1 MTATIGD
8 PQLDART
15 LGHLDFTPSC
25 SCESHGICGH
35 AKGTECGDQAAVIT
49 TIHLVH
55 QCTNPECDA
64 AGNEIGP
71 MCAACLDRVTAVVTD
86 TVRRWASAARRIGG
100 VAVCNTCGAPVMAV
114 SDIIRDVRPIQ

>member
-1 MTATIGD
+1 MTVTVSD

-55 QCTNPECDA
+55 QCTNP
-64 AGNEIGP
+64 
-71 MCAACLDRVTAVVTD
+71 
-86 TVRRWASAARRIGG
+86 VRRWASAARRIGG